1 MDIINFNDF
10 SAQYQPNLNTS
21 SNRMSKYEF
30 AKIIGLREEE
40 LDRGAPPTIPTE
52 NLKSTKEIC
61 LKELK
66 EKTIPFIIS
75 RSLPNGKKE
84 YWRIA
89 DMVIPYLIDP
99 F

>member
-1 MDIINFNDF
+1 MNIINFNDF
-10 SAQYQPNLNTS
+10 SEQYQPNLNTS
-21 SNRMSKYEF
+21 SIRMSKYEF

-40 LDRGAPPTIPTE
+40 LDRGAPATIPTE

-61 LKELK
+61 LQELK
-66 EKTIPFIIS
+66 ERTIPFLVS

-89 DMVIPYLIDP
+89 DMVIP
-99 F
+99 FFMN